1 VLDVA
6 ELTKE
11 EEESNAVKDQNV
23 SDVSDTSV

>member
-11 EEESNAVKDQNV
+11 EEESNAVEDQDV
-23 SDVSDTSV
+23 SDVGDTSV